1 MKAALR
7 FSSKQETEGGLL
19 WIVFAFIRLPRHGTI
34 DSITPDTTEPT
45 AASASTDV
53 LVSSRPVGTAH
64 HANQVVLY
72 DVISLG
78 LFIFKGN

>member
-19 WIVFAFIRLPRHGTI
+19 WMVFAFIRLPRHGAI
-34 DSITPDTTEPT
+34 DSIMPDTTEPT

-53 LVSSRPVGTAH
+53 LASSRPVGTAH